1 MQFNAQQLAVIA
13 TLTPRAQQV
22 CGLIMWMDAPDHEII
37 MPRSQFYARLH
48 YFPRND
54 NMMAIQQEVAAMTRE
69 LRASVL
75 PQFMIHLG
83 DNDLGEDEMLYTI
96 SY

>member
-1 MQFNAQQLAVIA
+1 MIFNAEQLARIA
-13 TLTPRAQQV
+13 KLSPRAQQV
-22 CGLIMWMDAPDHEII
+22 CGLIMWMDDPDREIV
-37 MPRSQFYARLH
+37 MPRRQFFARLH
-48 YFPRND
+48 YYPRNT
-54 NMMAIQQEVAAMTRE
+54 NMMAIQQEVADMTRE

-75 PQFMIHLG
+75 PAFMIHLG